1 MAGSNPTTM
10 NNFLTAVGNQD
21 VTTVMKQFCN
31 DDVSGAYPIPCV
43 AVTDHVVANGPA
55 FYGTKKVAKLF
66 RRLFLAF
73 PDVTLVP
80 LNAANSLTSS
90 DLATIGLQTTLKG
103 TQQDWWFPPG
113 DSDKYYSK
121 PLSDIPPLG
130 GAISIAACCVFTFN
144 NSSNLINQL
153 AIYMDRYKF
162 IKILSPNMETK
173 LASSIE
179 SFDEFRFR
187 REEG

>member
-10 NNFLTAVGNQD
+10 NNFLTALGTQD
-21 VTTVMKQFCN
+21 LTTLVKQFCN

-55 FYGTKKVAKLF
+55 FYGTKKVTKLF
-66 RRLFLAF
+66 RRLFSAF
-73 PDVTLVP
+73 PDVILTPLSP
-80 LNAANSLTSS
+80 LNPLISADLT
-90 DLATIGLQTTLKG
+90 TIGLQTTLKG
-103 TQQDWWFPPG
+103 THQDWWFPPG
-113 DSDKYYSK
+113 DSDTYYSK

-130 GAISIAACCVFTFN
+130 GAISIAACFVFTFN
-144 NSSNLINQL
+144 NSTNLINQL

-162 IKILSPNMETK
+162 IKILAKGMETK
-173 LASSIE
+173 LLSSSE

-187 REEG
+187 KEEI